1 MSKSELTVY
10 KACKD
15 VVRAVEKSAATIDVD
30 LIEGSIISEPDGDA
44 YFSFKS
50 TLNGV
55 TKYAM
60 HKIDVLD
67 LISLPVYSLH
77 SHMGDVAGRLVS
89 AIYNQHH
96 KNNEIPQTEKE
107 YEQKT
112 KWS

>member
-1 MSKSELTVY
+1 MLGKIMSKSELTVY

-96 KNNEIPQTEKE
+96 NHNRIPQDETQHE
-107 YEQKT
+107 
-112 KWS
+112 